1 MAVIAIVI
9 NTFLFG
15 ASAHFFFTKFYP
27 NEYQM
32 ALIKTSFYVILMYS
46 YAELFFKKAY
56 NRPELLRLRDW
67 VESMK
72 DKSEIEIVKMDGS
85 IVLTNKNDLH
95 ARELMRG
102 ELIIFSD
109 YEGASA
115 NTNAKI
121 NKVLYY
127 DVAHLPVDYN
137 YNVCK
142 FGFVSV
148 CVKMCGQEKTYQI
161 KLANDSENYYIVGNK
176 INRALICYLLKKYYN
191 VIWDPASAIY
201 ILDIIDHNID
211 IKSFSEKD
219 EILLNEKDYDII
231 SK

>member
-1 MAVIAIVI
+1 MAVITIVI
-9 NTFLFG
+9 NIFLFG
-15 ASAHFFFTKFYP
+15 ASAHFFFAKFYP

-32 ALIKTSFYVILMYS
+32 ALLKTSFYVILMYS

-102 ELIIFSD
+102 DLIIFSD
-109 YEGASA
+109 YEDSST

-127 DVAHLPVDYN
+127 DAHFPLDYN
-137 YNVCK
+137 YDVCS
-142 FGFVSV
+142 FCFIST
-148 CVKMCGQEKTYQI
+148 CVKLCGEEKSYQI
-161 KLANDSENYYIVGNK
+161 KLVTESENYYIVGNR
-176 INRALICYLLKKYYN
+176 INRRLICYLLKKYYN

-211 IKSFSEKD
+211 IKSFSEKE